1 MESDLS
7 RTKNVNG
14 KTPLLGPGNVNV
26 SKTRNTVNQEVSRRA
41 SGQEHELPAEKSDC
55 IIHFPHDRSAGDLY
69 LVEPKGKARFLGQA
83 LGEVHIPPNS
93 QVFLYYDYDQVYGCS
108 RLARLNSDALY
119 GLSFLG
125 TEITDSDLQFLK
137 HLDSLEELDVS
148 CTSISDACLPCLQ
161 YLPSLR
167 KLNLSSTK
175 ISAKSVDSLCRFKSL
190 TELVLDD
197 TPIGDQELIRLS
209 SLTKLETLSLSF
221 TDITSRGLSK
231 IKSLKNL
238 KRLRLNS
245 TKVSNGCI
253 DFLMRL
259 PKLEELWL
267 RSTRVTYS
275 GLAELKKQ
283 LPDCQ
288 IVY

>member
-1 MESDLS
+1 MEADLS
-7 RTKNVNG
+7 RAKDLNGKGPLSGPSNVNKTKN
-14 KTPLLGPGNVNV
+14 
-26 SKTRNTVNQEVSRRA
+26 SANQDVGRRTT
-41 SGQEHELPAEKSDC
+41 GLEHEPSADLNEW

-83 LGEVHIPPNS
+83 LGEVHLPMDS
-93 QVFLYYDYDQVYGCS
+93 QVFLYYEYDQVYGCS
-108 RLARLNSDALY
+108 RLARLAADALY

-125 TEITDSDLQFLK
+125 TEITDTDLQFLK
-137 HLDSLEELDVS
+137 HLDSLKELDVS
-148 CTSISDACLPCLQ
+148 CTSISDACLQHLQ
-161 YLPSLR
+161 DLANLR

-175 ISAKSVDSLCRFKSL
+175 ISSKSVDSLCRFKSL
-190 TELVLDD
+190 TELILDD
-197 TPIGDQELIRLS
+197 TTITDQSLIKLS
-209 SLTKLETLSLSF
+209 SIARLETLSLSF
-221 TDITSRGLSK
+221 TQVTSRGLSK
-231 IKSLKNL
+231 IKSMKNL

-245 TKVSNGCI
+245 TNVSNGGI
-253 DFLMRL
+253 DFLIRL
-259 PKLEELWL
+259 TKLEELWL